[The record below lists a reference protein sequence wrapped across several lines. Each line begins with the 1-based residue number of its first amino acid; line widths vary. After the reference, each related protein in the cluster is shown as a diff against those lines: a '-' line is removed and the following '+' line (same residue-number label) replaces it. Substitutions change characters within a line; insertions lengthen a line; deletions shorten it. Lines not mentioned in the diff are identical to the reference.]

1 MVSRVTPAD
10 TALPAP
16 LRWAVRLILVESVV
30 VAGVALLLIYEGLT
44 AETADPMDA
53 LAVVVFVAMMA
64 AALGGLA
71 FALARRKPRARA
83 PALVLQLLGVV
94 VAYFL
99 ITAGLPGWSVPVAV
113 VALTVITLLLTPS
126 TSAALAG

>member
-1 MVSRVTPAD
+1 MVSPVTPAD
-10 TALPAP
+10 TALPTT
-16 LRWAVRLILVESVV
+16 LRWAVRLLVAESAV
-30 VAGVALLLIYEGLT
+30 VASVALLLVYEALT
-44 AETADPMDA
+44 AETADLVDA
-53 LAVVVFVAMMA
+53 LAVVVFAVMMA

-99 ITAGLPGWSVPVAV
+99 TTAGLLWWSVPVAL
-113 VALTVITLLLTPS
+113 VALAVITLLLTPS

>member
-1 MVSRVTPAD
+1 MLAETV
-10 TALPAP
+10 
-16 LRWAVRLILVESVV
+16 AV
-30 VAGVALLLIYEGLT
+30 AAVALLLMYEGLT

-99 ITAGLPGWSVPVAV
+99 TTAGLLWWSVPVAG

-126 TSAALAG
+126 TTAALAG